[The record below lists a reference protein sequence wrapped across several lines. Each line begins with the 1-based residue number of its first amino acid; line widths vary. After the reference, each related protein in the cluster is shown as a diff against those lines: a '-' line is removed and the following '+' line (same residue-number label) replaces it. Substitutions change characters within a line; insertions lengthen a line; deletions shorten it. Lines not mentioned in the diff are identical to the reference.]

1 MRIALIGAAGQ
12 LGSDLLQVLSGEV
25 VPVTHRD
32 LELTSPDSIQTCLTR
47 IEPDLVINTAAYN
60 LVDAAE
66 DDPQTAFSVNALGPR
81 LLARFCDD
89 RAIPLVHF
97 STDYVF
103 GLDADRTS
111 PWRETDCPG
120 PLGVYAA
127 SKLAGEQFVQAECR
141 RHFILRTC
149 GLYGL
154 AATRGAGKGNFI
166 ETMLRLA
173 GQRRQLR
180 VVHDQHCTPTAT
192 IDLARAVNDL
202 IQTEQWGLYHA
213 TSSGATTWFELAT
226 EIFRRRNIV
235 VDVQPVSSSDFGAK
249 ARRPSYSV
257 LNCDRLATVIGW
269 SLPSWTD
276 ALDRYLAARPE
287 P

>member
-25 VPVTHRD
+25 VPITHRD
-32 LELTSPDSIQTCLTR
+32 LELTSPDSVQTGLTR

-66 DDPQTAFSVNALGPR
+66 DDPQTAFLVNALGPR
-81 LLARFCDD
+81 LLARFCEV
-89 RAIPLVHF
+89 RGIPLVHF

-103 GLDADRTS
+103 GLDAGRTS
-111 PWRETDCPG
+111 PWLETDCPG

-127 SKLAGEQFVQAECR
+127 SKLAGEQFVQAECH

-149 GLYGL
+149 GLYGI

-166 ETMLRLA
+166 ETMLRL
-173 GQRRQLR
+173 GSQRKELR
-180 VVHDQHCTPTAT
+180 VVNDQHCTPTAT

-213 TSSGATTWFELAT
+213 TSSGTTTWFELAT
-226 EIFRRRNIV
+226 EIFRRRNMA
-235 VDVQPVSSSDFGAK
+235 VDVQPVCSSDFAAK

-257 LNCDRLATVIGW
+257 LNCDRLAAVIGC
-269 SLPSWTD
+269 SLPSWPD
-276 ALDRYLAARPE
+276 ALDRYLAARP
-287 P
+287 